1 MRSLTV
7 FQIRYRIMAQ
17 SPTASQSSNDQLGE
31 VLDILA
37 SRSSTT
43 LGCPEVLV
51 VWKPSWIPITNV
63 MDGPILS
70 KFLESRKCQ
79 FLSAAGTLLLPVE
92 SDSTLALD
100 IAEAADRSARH
111 LVLEAQQDRG
121 TPRKSL
127 GSVAKRAMPS
137 EQTSRDSKKQ

>member
-1 MRSLTV
+1 MRALTV
-7 FQIRYRIMAQ
+7 FRIRYRIMAQ
-17 SPTASQSSNDQLGE
+17 SPTASQSSDDQLGE
-31 VLDILA
+31 VAAILA

-51 VWKPSWIPITNV
+51 VWEPSWIPITNV
-63 MDGPILS
+63 RDGPILS
-70 KFLESRKCQ
+70 KYLGARKCN
-79 FLSAAGTLLLPVE
+79 FVSAAGKLLLPVE
-92 SDSTLALD
+92 SDSVLARD
-100 IAEAADRSARH
+100 IAAAAERTERH
-111 LVLEAQQDRG
+111 LELQAQQDRG